1 MDIAQR
7 LSTIQNEISNLEN
20 EKSEREQAL
29 GLLWEHPP
37 PLDPQIVG
45 AVMLELRNRIS
56 ALEER
61 RKLLLVEQ
69 KELLVQAANHPRP
82 RSLIFNK
89 NEDINPTRT
98 SHRGMN
104 PDHFDL
110 AQKELAQLGQ
120 PTTSQWACEFMSTK
134 GLNRFEAN

>member
-82 RSLIFNK
+82 RSPGQGEPPLPALGPQGTRIERRVRRLFL
-89 NEDINPTRT
+89 ED
-98 SHRGMN
+98 
-104 PDHFDL
+104 
-110 AQKELAQLGQ
+110 
-120 PTTSQWACEFMSTK
+120 
-134 GLNRFEAN
+134 